1 MRVGLARSCCHSIK
15 LAARGGRG
23 HRPHARLSRNRQQ
36 AQPNCGRIAPSA
48 ARLRDPRINSD
59 ASFRA
64 RNATSP
70 VHPEGVHMSRL
81 MVLTL
86 ACVAGASLA
95 TSSLRAEQD
104 QDQVTPQAVVSALE
118 GAYGVH
124 PGERRN
130 HTKGMCALGTF
141 VGLPEAATYSRSG
154 LFAGSSI
161 PVVARFS
168 LAGGNPEASD
178 TENPER
184 HGARVQAA

>member
-1 MRVGLARSCCHSIK
+1 LGLPD
-15 LAARGGRG
+15 LAAIRSNLPREGGGAIGRM
-23 HRPHARLSRNRQQ
+23 RDCHATVNRRSQIAAGSRQ
-36 AQPNCGRIAPSA
+36 APQDFAIRVSTVTLAF
-48 ARLRDPRINSD
+48 AR
-59 ASFRA
+59 

-95 TSSLRAEQD
+95 TSSPRAEQD